1 VAATD
6 RPVPMPGPDRR
17 RTRPA
22 LREFP
27 WVVAGLGALASRDVL
42 GQSSVD
48 TKFLFYKESDGRT
61 QVVNPMVLLHQDL
74 GDQWGNLDLLLTY
87 DAISGASPSGAYPTA
102 DATTSASGKTGT
114 TGNIPQTT
122 YKDTRKSI
130 GLTYGK
136 KFGAHLPSID
146 VSYANENDYT
156 ARSVGLSD
164 AWTMAGGR
172 GTLHF
177 GVSLARDFV
186 DPVTNNLH
194 FNKNTN
200 GFALGWTWILGE
212 RDLIDVSGSLMQ
224 QSGYLDDPY
233 KVVPIGLI
241 GTAVTAPDHRP
252 DTRSR
257 WALVTKYA
265 HYYPWDGAIK
275 ASYRYY
281 RDDWSVQAHTL
292 DVTYDQKLDSDWII
306 SPRVRLYT
314 QTAASFYGQL
324 FSSPETYMSADY
336 RLSAL
341 SSILGGL
348 GFTKKIDEQLAV
360 NFAATYQS
368 QTGRD
373 RVTPIASTPA
383 ARGAGTVSAADMTI
397 YTVTVGFTWKY

>member
-1 VAATD
+1 MAATESPS
-6 RPVPMPGPDRR
+6 RGPAAARR

-22 LREFP
+22 LREVP
-27 WVVAGLGALASRDVL
+27 WVVAGLGALASRDAFA
-42 GQSSVD
+42 QSTLD
-48 TKFLFYKESDGRT
+48 AKFLFYKEADGRT
-61 QVVNPMVLLHQDL
+61 QVANPLVLLHPDL
-74 GDQWGNLDLLLTY
+74 GEGFGNVDLLLAY
-87 DAISGASPSGAYPTA
+87 DSISGASPTGAYPTA
-102 DATTSASGKTGT
+102 DATTSASGRTGT
-114 TGNIPQTT
+114 TGNIPQTS
-122 YKDTRKSI
+122 YNDTRKAI

-146 VSYANENDYT
+146 VSYAKENDYT
-156 ARSVGLSD
+156 ARSVGISD

-177 GVSLARDFV
+177 GASLARDYV
-186 DPVTNNLH
+186 DPVTNHLH
-194 FNKNTN
+194 FNKDTN
-200 GFALGWTWILGE
+200 GFSLGWTWILGE
-212 RDLIDVSGSLMQ
+212 RDLVDVSGSLMK

-233 KVVPIGLI
+233 KIVPVGPI

-252 DTRSR
+252 DTRAR
-257 WALVTKYA
+257 WALVTKVA
-265 HYYPWDGAIK
+265 HYFLWDGAIK

-292 DVTYDQKLDSDWII
+292 DVTYDQKLDSDWIV

-314 QTAASFYGQL
+314 QSAASFYGQL
-324 FSSPETYMSADY
+324 FASPETYMSADY

-348 GFTKKIDEQLAV
+348 GFTKKIDEQLSV
-360 NFAATYQS
+360 NLAATYQS

-373 RVTPIASTPA
+373 RVTPIANTPA

-397 YTVTVGFTWKY
+397 TTVTVGFTWKY